1 MQYQAL
7 RKLAASKLMLF
18 ASITKLLT
26 VLFVLIHIW
35 RDIASSGAIWNQDGS
50 LLWHLLETETI
61 MKAFP
66 LSCFIALPV
75 IAMFL
80 IYCNA
85 RSGRE
90 LKRIGYSVLRVS
102 MIVQAVCSAVA
113 LSFTWYSIRVF
124 PMLCIVLEILVMLLI
139 SIGSASVLKTAGQV
153 AGNGVSRRNV
163 TYFLPILLILSFV
176 VKIGNLIALLVESAA
191 QARAYALPEAE
202 QIHLDFQVTFI
213 DVVEVGMVAAGL
225 LSSLLLIILCF
236 RGRKALLSHSE
247 DAHSFSA
254 QS

>member
-18 ASITKLLT
+18 ASITKLVT
-26 VLFVLIHIW
+26 VLLILPHIW
-35 RDIASSGAIWNQDGS
+35 RGIAFNGAIRNHDVD
-50 LLWHLLETETI
+50 LLRYLFDTETI
-61 MKAFP
+61 LKVLP
-66 LSCFIALPV
+66 ISCFAALPV

-90 LKRIGYSVLRVS
+90 LKRTGYSILRVF

-113 LSFTWYSIRVF
+113 LSFTWYLIREF
-124 PMLCIVLEILVMLLI
+124 SMLRIVLEILVMFLI

-153 AGNGVSRRNV
+153 ADNGLSRRNV

-176 VKIGNLIALLVESAA
+176 VKIGNMIELIFEIA
-191 QARAYALPEAE
+191 QARDYALPEAE

-225 LSSLLLIILCF
+225 LSFLLLIILCF
-236 RGRKALLSHSE
+236 RGRKALTEKQTAPL
-247 DAHSFSA
+247 A
-254 QS
+254 QSE

>member
-1 MQYQAL
+1 MQYRAL
-7 RKLAASKLMLF
+7 RSAASSKLMLF
-18 ASITKLLT
+18 AAITKLIT
-26 VLFVLIHIW
+26 VLLVHTHIW
-35 RDIASSGAIWNQDGS
+35 RGIACIGMIRNHDVD
-50 LLWHLLETETI
+50 LLRYLLDTETFLKVLPI
-61 MKAFP
+61 
-66 LSCFIALPV
+66 SCFAALPV

-90 LKRIGYSVLRVS
+90 LKRTGYSVLRVF

-113 LSFTWYSIRVF
+113 LSFTWYLIREF
-124 PMLCIVLEILVMLLI
+124 SMLRIVLEILVMFLI

-213 DVVEVGMVAAGL
+213 DVVEIGLVAAGL

-247 DAHSFSA
+247 DARSSSA